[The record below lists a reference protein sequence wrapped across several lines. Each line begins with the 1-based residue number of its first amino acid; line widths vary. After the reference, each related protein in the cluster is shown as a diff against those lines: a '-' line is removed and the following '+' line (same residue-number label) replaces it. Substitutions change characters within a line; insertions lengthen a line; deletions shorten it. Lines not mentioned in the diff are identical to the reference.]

1 MLVSNKSLSDRLT
14 DAFWR
19 VGSWFLL
26 GPGEVVQRVANAD
39 RRSLAWGALALAG
52 VLMLS
57 VNLLSSL
64 LLNNSRIDLTS
75 DKLFTI
81 ADGTKRVLAKIDEP
95 VSVRVYYS
103 RRLGEVAPVFGK
115 YFERVKS
122 MLEQYRDL
130 SRGKV
135 QVTFVEPE
143 PFSDA
148 EDRAVAAGLKGVRL
162 NQDGETGYF
171 GLVASNTT
179 DNDAVVEFFALD
191 RERFLEYDLT
201 KLINGLANPSKKVV
215 GLISGISMEGGQN
228 PMQPMRQPQ
237 PPWMIMEQIREFFEI
252 RSIDQTA
259 KSLPADL
266 DVLMVAQPTL
276 LSPEAAYAIDQYA
289 LSGGRVLLFVDPN
302 SETSP
307 MGPPQM
313 PFPMSK
319 EVGKLLAS
327 WGLAYDESKIAGDRS
342 LARRVQFGGRA
353 TGGAT
358 VTEYLAWLQLDKDQ
372 INEKDPIAAGI
383 ERLQLASAGA
393 LTKLEGATT
402 IVQPIVQTTPRAGLI
417 DTERVRFQPNPIA
430 ISNAFQPGNNPLMLA
445 ARVGGEAKSAY
456 PEGRPKPEAKP
467 EDKDDKKDD
476 KKEEAEKTTAP
487 AKEEPKAD
495 GKPHVASGRV
505 NVIVVSDADMLHD
518 QFWVEV
524 RDFLGQQIAVPQ
536 SHNAAFVLNALE
548 NLSGGEALAGL
559 RGRGISERPFE
570 KVVELRRDSELKF
583 RQKEEMLA
591 ARLKELQ
598 EKLAKIETKGGDG
611 SGPVSVM
618 LTEKDRQAVE
628 SFRSEMLTVRGE
640 LRSVKAALRRD
651 IDQLDRW
658 LKITNIAAVPLLI
671 GIGGLAVG
679 LMQRRRRQPRAR

>member
-1 MLVSNKSLSDRLT
+1 MLASNKSISDRLT
-14 DAFWR
+14 DVFWK

-26 GPGEVVQRVANAD
+26 GPGEVVQRIANAD
-39 RRSLAWGALALAG
+39 RRSLAWGTLGLAA

-57 VNLLSSL
+57 LNLLSSL
-64 LLNNSRIDLTS
+64 LLRNTRVDLTS

-95 VSVRVYYS
+95 ISVRVYYS
-103 RRLGEVAPVFGK
+103 RRLSEVAPVFGK
-115 YFERVKS
+115 YFERVKA
-122 MLEQYRDL
+122 MLEQYRDI

-135 QVTFVEPE
+135 QVTFIEPE

-179 DNDAVVEFFALD
+179 DNDAVVEFFALE

-228 PMQPMRQPQ
+228 PMQPVRQPQ

-259 KSLPADL
+259 KSLPADI

-276 LSPEAAYAIDQYA
+276 LSADAAYAIDQYA

-327 WGLAYDESKIAGDRS
+327 WGLAYDESKVAGDRS

-353 TGGAT
+353 QGGAT

-372 INEKDPIAAGI
+372 INEKDPVAAGI

-430 ISNAFQPGNNPLMLA
+430 ISNSFQPGNNPLMLA

-456 PEGRPKPEAKP
+456 PDGRPKPEAKP
-467 EDKDDKKDD
+467 EDK
-476 KKEEAEKTTAP
+476 KEEAEKTAAP
-487 AKEEPKAD
+487 AKEEPKPDA
-495 GKPHVASGRV
+495 KPHVASGRV

-583 RQKEEMLA
+583 RQKEEALA

-618 LTEKDRQAVE
+618 LTEKDRQMVE
-628 SFRSEMLTVRGE
+628 TFRSEMLTVRGE

-658 LKITNIAAVPLLI
+658 LKITNIAAIPLLI

-679 LMQRRRRQPRAR
+679 LMQRRRRQPQQRAG